1 MRVLY
6 PLLQL
11 QFGEVGFVPGKTSEQ
26 DENSTHTW
34 HLAGIDLDGGGAGAL
49 SSLRHP
55 FSLCLIHNHVNF
67 GNQLFKTASTAWF
80 SSPL

>member
-26 DENSTHTW
+26 DENQIQIQPTH
-34 HLAGIDLDGGGAGAL
+34 GIWPESIWMVEAPECSHHCAI
-49 SSLRHP
+49 P
-55 FSLCLIHNHVNF
+55 FPYV
-67 GNQLFKTASTAWF
+67 
-80 SSPL
+80 